1 MNNKTKMSN
10 LETYQEL
17 SIQITC
23 LDMKLNKILEL
34 LNKPAPYQGEVVI
47 ECTPTYGTA
56 QPLDTFTRNK
66 DAFAGSLGSE
76 DEQFLENYK

>member
-10 LETYQEL
+10 LESYQEL

-34 LNKPAPYQGEVVI
+34 LNNQQQWTVVHPVEFKSEPRI
-47 ECTPTYGTA
+47 VR
-56 QPLDTFTRNK
+56 RNK
-66 DAFAGSLGSE
+66 DAFAESLGSE